1 MKPGTVAQ
9 PEGDLRS
16 VEGWKPHDF
25 ITVCS
30 VLGGGR
36 TVMASGIF
44 MCAVAIC
51 SGMHR
56 NTARCMA
63 GLVSRGLNNAT
74 ENADFDRQSRDSL
87 HTLPG
92 ENRSIVHI
100 LTTPGLTSEMWS
112 LFVSAVQVS
121 KRNVL

>member
-30 VLGGGR
+30 MEGEGGGR

-44 MCAVAIC
+44 MCAVDSC
-51 SGMHR
+51 SGMQP
-56 NTARCMA
+56 NKSS
-63 GLVSRGLNNAT
+63 VRGR
-74 ENADFDRQSRDSL
+74 FGQ
-87 HTLPG
+87 
-92 ENRSIVHI
+92 
-100 LTTPGLTSEMWS
+100 
-112 LFVSAVQVS
+112 
-121 KRNVL
+121 